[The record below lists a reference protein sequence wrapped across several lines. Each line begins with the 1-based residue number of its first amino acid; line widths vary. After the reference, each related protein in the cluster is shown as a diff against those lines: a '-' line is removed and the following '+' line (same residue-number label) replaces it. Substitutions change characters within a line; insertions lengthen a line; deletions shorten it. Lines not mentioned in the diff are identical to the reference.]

1 MGFMSQFGGIR
12 KHQNNQACTKNTR
25 VFKVLKLDSIQ
36 QQQQQKKK
44 KKKKKKKKTTMTTT
58 TGRRT

>member
-44 KKKKKKKKTTMTTT
+44 KKKTTMTTT